1 MEEKDE
7 RFVYKNYVLV
17 LTMRGS
23 DYTYSKNLMSGI
35 INLPNNRYEAYKEFL
50 EDFQR
55 VKQSKNIK
63 WSSVD
68 AISVGASKDGL
79 NSEELERLKLVTY

>member
-1 MEEKDE
+1 
-7 RFVYKNYVLV
+7 
-17 LTMRGS
+17 
-23 DYTYSKNLMSGI
+23 MSGI

-68 AISVGASKDGL
+68 AISVGASKDGV